1 MSLIEI
7 KRNLRSASIISGF
20 FAFAIGLLITQG
32 KVSIPFFNFAYFM
45 PNKIEGVG
53 AWLYE
58 DTIKG
63 FLVPNFS
70 AFLTYFLP
78 LWILVLI
85 YLFKFKKE
93 EEEVFKRGSK
103 IQSSKE
109 VIKAIHKYIRKSKDT
124 HRLELG
130 VERLPMPE
138 NQLVK
143 NTLLVA
149 MPGAGKTQ
157 ALYSFLL
164 GNVNSKGKKLTNG
177 LSDFRETIIC
187 YERKGSDFINPLYRR
202 EIDYLFD
209 PRDINTIK
217 WNIFQDMLN
226 NDNSINEDMVDFF
239 VNSVA
244 PVNKESKSAHFE
256 EQAQSV
262 IKALFLSIAGS
273 NNANNQALIDFLR
286 ENPTPKELRNALI
299 TNETVILYGVDNQVI
314 GALTVDK
321 NGDLDN
327 QATSVY
333 ATCNKIFKALSHRAF
348 YYEEGNFSV
357 RNFIKNLEDK
367 NNNTRLFIVNTA
379 ETSGSYNTY
388 FILFFSLLFKHILSL
403 QNSKSRKI
411 HLILDELMSLNSK
424 YLINELVSTL
434 SESRSKGLIAMISFQ
449 GLTQVAEIVGE
460 HVMKSL
466 FQMCGTKI
474 VLQYSE
480 PFGQKILTQFLGEKE
495 VERKKFGINKTG
507 EISQDRISENE
518 EEKLKKVV
526 LESEFSNLEPLEG
539 FIKIGNFPV
548 CKTHFGYQ
556 EPKSICVPLIRRELP
571 FFRGIDREEK
581 AINGEF
587 MA

>member
-1 MSLIEI
+1 MILIEI
-7 KRNLRSASIISGF
+7 KRNLRSASIVSGF
-20 FAFAIGLLITQG
+20 TAFGVSLLITQF
-32 KVSIPFFNFAYFM
+32 KMPIPFFNFAYFL
-45 PNKIEGVG
+45 PKEIEGVG
-53 AWLYE
+53 VWFYE
-58 DTIKG
+58 DTIKA
-63 FLVPNFS
+63 FLILNLSV
-70 AFLTYFLP
+70 FLTYFLP
-78 LWILVLI
+78 LWFLILI
-85 YLFKFKKE
+85 YLFKFKNNE
-93 EEEVFKRGSK
+93 DEVFKRGSK
-103 IQSSKE
+103 IESSKE
-109 VIKAIHKYIRKSKDT
+109 VIKAIKNYIKKSKDYN
-124 HRLELG
+124 RLELG
-130 VERLPMPE
+130 LERLPMPE

-143 NTLLVA
+143 NSLLVA

-164 GNVNSKGKKLTNG
+164 GNVNNKGKKFTSG
-177 LSDFRETIIC
+177 LADFRETLIC
-187 YERKGSDFINPLYRR
+187 YERKGNDFISPLYRR
-202 EIDYLFD
+202 KIDYLFD
-209 PRDINTIK
+209 PRDIDTIR
-217 WNIFQDMLN
+217 WNIFEDMLN
-226 NDNSINEDMVDFF
+226 SDNSINEDMIDFF

-262 IKALFLSIAGS
+262 IKALFLAIAGS

-286 ENPTPKELRNALI
+286 KNPTPKQLRESLI
-299 TNETVILYGVDNQVI
+299 TNETVILYGADNAVI

-348 YYEEGNFSV
+348 YYEDGNFSV
-357 RNFIKNLEDK
+357 RSFIKNIENE
-367 NNNTRLFIVNTA
+367 NNNRRLFIVNTA
-379 ETSGSYNTY
+379 ETAGSYNTY

-403 QNSKSRKI
+403 SNSKSRRI

-434 SESRSKGLIAMISFQ
+434 SESRSKGLNAMISFQ

-474 VLQYSE
+474 ILQYSE
-480 PFGQKILTQFLGEKE
+480 PYGQKILTQFLGEKE
-495 VERKKFGINKTG
+495 IERKKFGINKTG

-548 CKTHFGYQ
+548 TKIHFGYQ
-556 EPKSICVPLIRRELP
+556 EPKSICTPLIRRELP
-571 FFRGIDREEK
+571 FFRSIEREEK
-581 AINGEF
+581 AINSEF